1 MPYTA
6 YARVTDEDIAAMYE
20 WFMNEAEA
28 IDHSLRYVTDADLE
42 AIAVYLQSVSAAER
56 DEVATAVHRWGEPNH
71 QLASVRG
78 AVWPEDQDAPM
89 SSRISR

>member
-42 AIAVYLQSVSAAER
+42 AIAVYLQSVPAAER